1 VSLGCPEY
9 TLEEGPRWDGF
20 DDARYE
26 LRVDFR
32 RRGHCILWRRLIPA
46 QSMVDLRALKSRNFS
61 LGCFFSFITGI
72 GIFATTYQGEN
83 PTQIASFAALADRC
97 QRTASQV

>member
-61 LGCFFSFITGI
+61 LGCFFPSL
-72 GIFATTYQGEN
+72 
-83 PTQIASFAALADRC
+83 PASAFSPPPIRGKILHK
-97 QRTASQV
+97 